1 MSIKGLTLFTMTVEY
16 SDEDRVIDSIE
27 HRVIAESEVIAKA
40 WVDTY
45 YSRKF
50 NINNLNYKNVE
61 SNKIDAIIRTER
73 LMSAL

>member
-27 HRVIAESEVIAKA
+27 HRVLAESEAMAKA

-50 NINNLNYKNVE
+50 NINNLNYKNVQ
-61 SNKIDAIIRTER
+61 SNKVDAVILAEVLINA
-73 LMSAL
+73 S